1 MVRSGRILS
10 AIAAGIVLSLGA
22 QLAHS
27 APLFGPSRQQ
37 NYVRIAGDRGGYVVQ
52 YALRMLKLQQSGKLV
67 QFAGRCDS
75 ACTIYLALPRSQTCI
90 SPGASFRFHA
100 PYGAGSRG
108 NHFAR
113 MYMLNSYPGWVRSW
127 INSKGGLSSR
137 LITMDYAYAS
147 KFMRTCAT
155 TTAQRQ
161 VVKTGRA
168 G

>member
-10 AIAAGIVLSLGA
+10 VLAVGVVLSLGA

-27 APLFGPSRQQ
+27 APLLGPSRQQ
-37 NYVRIAGDRGGYVVQ
+37 NYVRIGGDRGGYVVQ
-52 YALRMLKLQQSGKLV
+52 YALRMLKLKQSGRPV
-67 QFAGRCDS
+67 QFGGRCQS

-90 SPGASFRFHA
+90 SPGASFGFHA

-127 INSKGGLSSR
+127 ISSRGGLSSR
-137 LITMDYAYAS
+137 VITMDYAYAS
-147 KFMRTCAT
+147 RFMKTCGTA
-155 TTAQRQ
+155 TAQGSSL
-161 VVKTGRA
+161 KPGRA